1 MAHSYLR
8 TPTVERL
15 PSVLEELHT
24 GLLRIPPF
32 QRDFEWTGEQRI
44 ALCSSI
50 RLGLPTGSLMVWRT
64 SHKLAE
70 ENPIGPYL
78 LSSEHE
84 PLQYLL
90 DGRQRLTTLYAALA
104 ASFWTREGKELPD
117 PAGEGTRAAPDGT
130 PWAILF
136 DLETQ
141 DFVFEEPPDPAEADG
156 TLPLFPRERAAPRAL
171 LPLAVL
177 FDDTAYDEWR
187 SAAKLTREQTN
198 RARALRSAFADYLIP
213 VVPLATDD
221 IGVVTLTFKRVNSGG
236 TPMGDADMTR
246 ALAWSKEFDLRERID
261 DVRET
266 LKPYGWGKLEDDAL
280 LKVVASVSG
289 LDPTEVDM
297 EELAEKIMENPSR
310 VLRAGERVAGAV
322 HLLDEHLG
330 IKGPGSLP
338 YTQILVLVARILDR
352 AAGSLTPE
360 QETKLVAWVAEVCL
374 DERFQS
380 GVPHMI
386 RAYFRALSHRLGLP
400 TDAAPRARDE
410 EQSRAKE
417 CWVFSMAWA
426 RSRGT
431 ALVLADQ
438 KPTDAQGQPFSD
450 PYALI
455 AHGTDN
461 VGMLLAAGAEVG
473 RVVREH
479 LKSKLLKTALRS
491 PANRVVCPPHELPAL
506 RAALFQ
512 NACPDALLQGHL
524 VAPDAHRALQ
534 RGELGEFFELRRT
547 AILDAER
554 RWVEARGG
562 EVKILREPRTYAQ
575 G

>member
-1 MAHSYLR
+1 MAQSYLR
-8 TPTVERL
+8 TPSVERL
-15 PSVLEELHT
+15 PTILEELHT

-32 QRDFEWTGEQRI
+32 QRDFEWTGEQRL

-64 SHKLAE
+64 IHKLAA

-78 LSSEHE
+78 LSPVNE
-84 PLQYLL
+84 PSQYLL

-104 ASFWTREGKELPD
+104 ASFWTREGKVPPS
-117 PAGEGTRAAPDGT
+117 PAGDGNGAAPDGS

-136 DLETQ
+136 DLDTQ
-141 DFVFEEPPDPAEADG
+141 EFVFAEPAEEPDANG
-156 TLPLFPRERAAPRAL
+156 TLPMFPREQDKPRAL

-177 FDDTAYDEWR
+177 LDDTAYDEWR
-187 SAAKLTREQTN
+187 TGARLSREQTN
-198 RARALRSAFADYLIP
+198 RARALRSAFTDYLIP
-213 VVPLATDD
+213 LVPLATDD
-221 IGVVTLTFKRVNSGG
+221 IGVVTMTFKRVNTGG

-246 ALAWSKEFDLRERID
+246 ALAWSKDFDLRDQIEA
-261 DVRET
+261 VRE
-266 LKPYGWGKLEDDAL
+266 LKPCGWGDLEPDVL
-280 LKVVASVSG
+280 LKVVAAVSG

-297 EELAEKIMENPSR
+297 EKLAKKIQEDPSR
-310 VLRAGERVAGAV
+310 VSLAGERVAGAV
-322 HLLDEHLG
+322 RFLDERVG

-338 YTQILVLVARILDR
+338 YTQILVLVARILE
-352 AAGSLTPE
+352 AARGLLTPE

-374 DERFQS
+374 DERFKS

-400 TDAAPRARDE
+400 TEPPLRARDE
-410 EQSRAKE
+410 EQSVVTE

-438 KPTDAQGQPFSD
+438 KPTDAQGQSFPDPF
-450 PYALI
+450 AMI
-455 AHGTDN
+455 ARGSDN
-461 VGMLLAAGAEVG
+461 VGMLFAVGAEG
-473 RVVREH
+473 IWGARER
-479 LKSKLLKTALRS
+479 LKSKQLKTALRS

-512 NACPDALLQGHL
+512 DTCPDALLRGHL
-524 VAPDAHRALQ
+524 VDTEAHRALQ
-534 RGELGEFFELRRT
+534 TGELETFFERRRT
-547 AILDAER
+547 AILDAEK

-562 EVKILREPRTYAQ
+562 QVKILPEPRTYAQ